1 MKIIRSS
8 DDQIQ
13 NLTSKELGGK
23 GYHLVQLSKADF
35 KVPPFAVITNSL
47 LNEILKNSSVNLI
60 DFNDGELQAERI
72 QKYVSS
78 IQRSIQA
85 YEFLPTETEAILN
98 EFDDYFGEEALISV
112 RSSGAAEDGENTSF
126 AGQHA
131 TFLYVKRDEVLDKIK
146 ACMASAWSLG
156 VIAYRIKQGVSLL
169 DVDFAVILQK
179 MIFATKS
186 GVGFS
191 MNPSGNLADAVIVAG
206 YGIGE
211 GIVSDLVESDT
222 YLINRQ
228 NRRVS
233 KAVRSKTHCLSYES
247 NQGLR
252 RLEVPAKLVNEAALS
267 DEEIESVYDALTKAE
282 KMLGRIADI
291 EFCFDDTGELFM
303 LQMRPVTSV
312 DLSEVKLLDNTNIV
326 ESYPGISL
334 PLTFSFAR
342 NAYEKAFQGASKAF
356 WIPKRILDSSDGM
369 FEDLLGYHQGRIYYR
384 LDNWYKMITL
394 VFSSKKSIESWEKA
408 VGLKR
413 PPSDELKLSFGN
425 KLKVYASTLWRILN
439 YKRGNKK
446 FFELFTENYQALRSL
461 DLEKLSLSELSD
473 TMDESS
479 SAFFEFW
486 YLTLINDLMTFK
498 SFDWVQK
505 GIERRKL
512 GSKDLAN
519 DLISGIHQ
527 SESEISIVEVL
538 KLKDEILND
547 SILRE
552 LFEKDTKSIWEILEN
567 DELGGFSNRIRK
579 HIDRFGDRTLAE
591 LKLENPSFRKEPWK
605 FMDLLKGQLKSQGSL
620 ADYKQKQKENLAVS
634 SDLMKR
640 AHRWWSPRSHFFKF
654 AIRTAAYGTRNREDM
669 RFCRTRIYG
678 AVKDIYGEIGL
689 RLLKLDLISD
699 PNDIFYMNSDEIRS
713 ICKGDQTNL
722 LKNRIVERKVEFVR
736 DADAE
741 LPDRIIYTDVPPIF
755 KANKTTMGHNDSA
768 LEGIAVSKGV
778 IRAEAI
784 VIVEASYDLDVFG
797 KIIITEIT
805 DPGWVFLM
813 SQASGLISEKGSLLS
828 HTAIVGREMGIP
840 VIVSVENVTKRVKS
854 GDIIEMDGQ
863 RGTVK
868 IIERV
873 NTEEQ

>member
-1 MKIIRSS
+1 MKIIRSN
-8 DDQIQ
+8 DEQIR

-23 GYHLVQLSKADF
+23 GYHLVQLSEAAF
-35 KVPPFAVITNSL
+35 NVPPFLIITNSL
-47 LNEILKNSSVNLI
+47 LNEIFKNVNVQLSNFEVNNFKKEEI
-60 DFNDGELQAERI
+60 IKYVETIQSAI
-72 QKYVSS
+72 QKY
-78 IQRSIQA
+78 
-85 YEFLPTETEAILN
+85 EFSPSQIETVLG
-98 EFDDYFGEEALISV
+98 EFDDYFGADALISV
-112 RSSGAAEDGENTSF
+112 RSSGAAEDGESASF

-131 TFLYVKRDEVLDKIK
+131 TFLYVNREEILDKVK

-156 VIAYRIKQGVSLL
+156 VISYRIKQGISLL
-169 DVDFAVILQK
+169 DVDFAVVLQK

-186 GVGFS
+186 GIGFS

-211 GIVSDLVESDT
+211 GIVSDQVESDT

-228 NRRVS
+228 NSRVS
-233 KAVRSKTHCLSYES
+233 KTVRSKRHHLSHTSDE
-247 NQGLR
+247 GLAK
-252 RLEVPAKLVNEAALS
+252 LEVKSELIDVATLTNK
-267 DEEIESVYDALTKAE
+267 EILIVYDVLLKAE
-282 KMLGRIADI
+282 KMLDGIADI
-291 EFCFDDTGELFM
+291 EFCFDDKGEFFI
-303 LQMRPVTSV
+303 LQTRPVTSV
-312 DLSEVKLLDNTNIV
+312 DLSLVKLLDNTNIV

-342 NAYEKAFQGASKAF
+342 HAYEKAFQGASKAF
-356 WIPKRILDSSDGM
+356 WIPKSSLNSMDGM

-425 KLKVYASTLWRILN
+425 KLKVYASTIWRVLN
-439 YKRGNKK
+439 YKRGNRK
-446 FFELFTENYQALRSL
+446 FFELFNENYQALRSL
-461 DLEKLSLSELSD
+461 ELGKLSLSELSD
-473 TMDESS
+473 TMDESA

-527 SESEISIVEVL
+527 SESEISIIEVL
-538 KLKDEILND
+538 KLKDEILSNP
-547 SILRE
+547 SLVE
-552 LFEKDTKSIWEILEN
+552 LFEKSSELIWEVMN
-567 DELGGFSNRIRK
+567 SDELGGFSSRIKK
-579 HIDRFGDRTLAE
+579 HIDRFGDRTLGE
-591 LKLENPSFRKEPWK
+591 LKLENPSFRKEPWR
-605 FMDLLKGQLKSQGSL
+605 FMDLLKGQLKSAGNL
-620 ADYKQKQKENLAVS
+620 ADYTKKQQQNHIIS
-634 SDLMKR
+634 TDLMTK
-640 AHRWWSPRSHFFKF
+640 AHRWWSPRSHFFKY

-689 RLLKLDLISD
+689 QLHKLELIEHA
-699 PNDIFYMNSDEIRS
+699 NDIFYLNSEEIS
-713 ICKGDQTNL
+713 AISKSNEKKSMKAQ
-722 LKNRIVERKVEFVR
+722 IEERKVEFAR
-736 DADAE
+736 DANAE
-741 LPDRIIYTDVPPIF
+741 LPDRIIYTDAPPIF
-755 KANKTTMGHNDSA
+755 KANKSTVDHTNSELD
-768 LEGIAVSKGV
+768 GIAVSKGIV
-778 IRAEAI
+778 RAEAI
-784 VIVEASYDLDVFG
+784 VISQPSYDLDVLG

-840 VIVSVENVTKRVKS
+840 VIVSVEDITKRIKS
-854 GDIIEMDGQ
+854 GDVIEMDGQ

-868 IIERV
+868 IIER
-873 NTEEQ
+873 TGSK

>member
-1 MKIIRSS
+1 MKIVRSN
-8 DDQIQ
+8 DDQIRS
-13 NLTSKELGGK
+13 LTSKELGGK
-23 GYHLVQLSKADF
+23 GFHLVQLSEAASN
-35 KVPPFAVITNSL
+35 VPPFLVITNSL
-47 LNEILKNSSVNLI
+47 LNGILQKINIELSNFKENELEKEILVNYVETI
-60 DFNDGELQAERI
+60 QQAIQQYNFSPIER
-72 QKYVSS
+72 
-78 IQRSIQA
+78 
-85 YEFLPTETEAILN
+85 ETILN
-98 EFDDYFGEEALISV
+98 EFDDYFGEDTLISV

-131 TFLYVKRDEVLDKIK
+131 TFLYVKRDEVLEKVK
-146 ACMASAWSLG
+146 ACLASAWSLG
-156 VIAYRIKQGVSLL
+156 VISYRMKQGVSLL
-169 DVDFAVILQK
+169 DVDFAIVLQK

-186 GVGFS
+186 GIGFS

-211 GIVSDLVESDT
+211 GIVSDQVESDT

-233 KAVRSKTHCLSYES
+233 KTVRSKRHLLSYKPD
-247 NQGLR
+247 QGLMK
-252 RLEVPAKLVNEAALS
+252 LEVKPELVDESALT
-267 DEEIESVYDALTKAE
+267 DAEILTVCDALMKTE
-282 KMLGRIADI
+282 KMLDGIADI
-291 EFCFDDTGELFM
+291 EFCFDEKNEFFM
-303 LQMRPVTSV
+303 LQARPVTSV
-312 DLSEVKLLDNTNIV
+312 DLSQVKLLDNTNIV
-326 ESYPGISL
+326 ESYPGMSL

-342 NAYEKAFQGASKAF
+342 HAYEKAFQGASKAF
-356 WIPKRILDSSDGM
+356 WIPKKSLASMDGM
-369 FEDLLGYHQGRIYYR
+369 FEHLLGYHQGRIYYR

-394 VFSSKKSIESWEKA
+394 VFSSKKSIKSWEKA

-425 KLKVYASTLWRILN
+425 KLKVYASTVWRVLN
-439 YKRGNKK
+439 YKRGNRK
-446 FFELFTENYQALRSL
+446 FFELFSENYQALRSL
-461 DLEKLSLSELSD
+461 DLKKLSLIELSN
-473 TMDESS
+473 TMDKSS
-479 SAFFEFW
+479 SAFFDFW

-527 SESEISIVEVL
+527 SESEISIIEVL

-547 SILRE
+547 PILVE
-552 LFEKDTKSIWEILEN
+552 LFDKNTESIWEVIET
-567 DELGGFSNRIRK
+567 DELRGFSSRIKK

-605 FMDLLKGQLKSQGSL
+605 FMDLLKGQLKSTSSL
-620 ADYKQKQKENLAVS
+620 TDYTNKQQQHLIVS
-634 SDLMKR
+634 TDLIKK
-640 AHRWWSPRSHFFKF
+640 AHRWWSPRSYFFKY

-689 RLLKLDLISD
+689 RFRKLGLIEH
-699 PNDIFYMNSDEIRS
+699 PNDIFYLNSEEIRA
-713 ICKGDQTNL
+713 ICKSDGEKPVTTQIE
-722 LKNRIVERKVEFVR
+722 KRKIEFLR
-736 DADAE
+736 DTTAE
-741 LPDRIIYTDVPPIF
+741 LPDRIIYADIPPIF
-755 KANKTTMGHNDSA
+755 KANNSTIEHNDSE
-768 LEGIAVSKGV
+768 LEGIAVSKGI

-784 VIVEASYDLDVFG
+784 VISNPSYNLDVLG
-797 KIIITEIT
+797 KIIVTEIT

-840 VIVSVENVTKRVKS
+840 VIVSVEDVTKRIHS

-868 IIERV
+868 IIEWGSPKR
-873 NTEEQ
+873 